1 MAVRYQGLAA
11 AIVARPPPPMLYN
24 TYDDMYPA
32 AALPTKGGDLYKN
45 KPRHLSSCNRCSS
58 EKQ

>member
-11 AIVARPPPPMLYN
+11 AVAARPPPPMLYN

-32 AALPTKGGDLYKN
+32 AAVPTKGADIY
-45 KPRHLSSCNRCSS
+45 
-58 EKQ
+58 